1 MVRLSALLCRC
12 DQLREDESK
21 EVFCDLFEHVKSR
34 TVMIQKTFKMVNSQ
48 RNKGLPKDQWCVTN
62 PGKTPE
68 GEGHLVVPVFIQG
81 RGHRF
86 KF

>member
-1 MVRLSALLCRC
+1 M
-12 DQLREDESK
+12 
-21 EVFCDLFEHVKSR
+21 FCDLFERVKRR
-34 TVMIQKTFKMVNSQ
+34 TVEIQKTFKMVISQ
-48 RNKGLPKDQWCVTN
+48 RNKGLPKDQRCVKN
-62 PGKTPE
+62 PGKIPE